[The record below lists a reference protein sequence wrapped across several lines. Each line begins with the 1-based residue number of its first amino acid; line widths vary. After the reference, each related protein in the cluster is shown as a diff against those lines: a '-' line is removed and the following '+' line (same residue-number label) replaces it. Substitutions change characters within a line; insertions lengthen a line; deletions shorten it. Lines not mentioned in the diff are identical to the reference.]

1 MAQATFKGQKL
12 GSRRSFS
19 YFALSL
25 TRTQGRNCEEEQIRR
40 GIFLWL
46 FCNISSR
53 PPKSAVEN
61 VKGISALSKVSESAI
76 PSCAMLDTLM
86 IFNSILG
93 LNSPA

>member
-1 MAQATFKGQKL
+1 MAKAAFKGRKL

-25 TRTQGRNCEEEQIRR
+25 TRIRGRNSEEEHIRR

-46 FCNISSR
+46 FCNISNR

-61 VKGISALSKVSESAI
+61 VKGYL
-76 PSCAMLDTLM
+76 PGQC
-86 IFNSILG
+86 
-93 LNSPA
+93 